1 MGLIALKNNILN
13 KKSSK
18 LKNIGLFLFFL
29 YYFCAN
35 LLPISFYSMRFLY
48 VLLVFVLSFS
58 AQSQSVSG
66 IVNDENGKP
75 ISDVLIRD
83 LVSQT
88 HAHTDINGKFTL
100 EETKVNDSLQISKQ
114 GFITQTI
121 LLSSNDFLSIQLEE
135 KPFMLE
141 EVRIT
146 NNLKYLNTI
155 SKIDLEIQPISN
167 SQDLLRKVPGLFI
180 GQHAGGGKAEQIFLR
195 GFDCDHGT
203 DINVS
208 VDGMPVNMVS
218 HAHGQGYADLHFVIP
233 ETVDNIDFDKGSYFV
248 DKGDF
253 TTAGYV
259 GFNTKKALDKN
270 TISFEGG
277 QFDTFRTVALFNLLN
292 KENQSAYFAGEYMM
306 TNGYFDAPQ
315 NFNRINLFGKY
326 SAKMANGDKL
336 ALSVSHFKSQW
347 DASGQ
352 IPDRAVNDG
361 TISHFGAIDP
371 NEGGNTSRTNFNLQY
386 DAVVDENTHI
396 KNSVYLSKYDFELY
410 SNFTFF
416 LNDPVNGDQIRQK
429 ENRTI
434 VGFQSEY
441 NQKFN
446 DKWLFKLAAGLR
458 NDNNKDVEL
467 SHTLNRKTVLD
478 YLSLGTVNQ
487 TNLFAYTSF
496 DFTSGKWLINSGV
509 RLDYFKFGYED
520 QLAST
525 YTNQTQTK
533 AIVSPK
539 LNFSYTQN
547 ESLQYFLKL
556 GKGFHSNDTRVVVA
570 QLGQKILPETY
581 GADLGI
587 NWKPFPRMIINSA
600 IWYLYLAQ
608 EFVYVGDEAVVEP
621 SGKTARK
628 GFDFGFRYQLTNW
641 LFWNTDYTYTH
652 ARSIDEPKGEDYL
665 PLAPVNTLVNGFS
678 VKNLKGF
685 SGSLRTR
692 FLGDRPANEDN
703 SVVAKGYCITD
714 FSVNYQIKKV
724 SIGLNIDNIFNT
736 KWKETQF
743 LTESRLANETDPVE
757 EIHFT
762 AGTPFNARLILKYSW

>member
-1 MGLIALKNNILN
+1 MRFIFLIALSI
-13 KKSSK
+13 
-18 LKNIGLFLFFL
+18 
-29 YYFCAN
+29 
-35 LLPISFYSMRFLY
+35 
-48 VLLVFVLSFS
+48 LSFS
-58 AQSQSVSG
+58 VKSQSVSG
-66 IVNDENGKP
+66 IMSDLNGKP
-75 ISDVLIRD
+75 ISDVLIRN
-83 LVSQT
+83 LISKT

-100 EETKVNDSLQISKQ
+100 EETKIDDSLQVSKQ
-114 GFITQTI
+114 GFITQKI
-121 LLSSNDFLSIQLEE
+121 KLSTSDFLSIQLEE
-135 KPFMLE
+135 KPFLLE
-141 EVRIT
+141 EVTIT

-167 SQDLLRKVPGLFI
+167 SQDLLRKIPGLFI

-203 DINVS
+203 DINIT

-218 HAHGQGYADLHFVIP
+218 HAHGQGYSDLHFVIP
-233 ETVDNIDFDKGSYFV
+233 ETVDNIDFDKGSYFA

-253 TTAGYV
+253 TTAGFV
-259 GFNTKKALDKN
+259 GFNTKNALQN
-270 TISFEGG
+270 SSLSFEGG

-306 TNGYFDAPQ
+306 TDGYFDAPQ

-326 SAKMANGDKL
+326 AAKMNNGDHL

-361 TISHFGAIDP
+361 TISHYGAIDS
-371 NEGGNTSRTNFNLQY
+371 NEGGNTGRTNFNLQY
-386 DAVVDENTHI
+386 DAKIDENTHI
-396 KNSVYLSKYDFELY
+396 KNTAYLSKYDFELY

-416 LNDPVNGDQIRQK
+416 LNDPVNGDQIKQK

-441 NQKFN
+441 NQKLSE
-446 DKWLFKLAAGLR
+446 KWLFKLGAGLR

-467 SHTLNRKTVLD
+467 SHTVNRKTVLE
-478 YLSLGTVNQ
+478 YLSLGNINQ
-487 TNLFAYTSF
+487 TNLFSYSSV
-496 DFTSGKWLINSGV
+496 DFTSGKWLLNGGL

-520 QLAST
+520 QLASI
-525 YTNQTQTK
+525 YTNQTQAK

-539 LNFSYTQN
+539 LNFLYTQN
-547 ESLQYFLKL
+547 EKLQYFLKL
-556 GKGFHSNDTRVVVA
+556 GKGFHSNDTRVVMA
-570 QLGQKILPETY
+570 QKGEKILPETY

-587 NWKPFPRMIINSA
+587 NWKPFPRMIVNA
-600 IWYLYLAQ
+600 AVWYLYLAQ

-621 SGKTARK
+621 SGKTERK
-628 GFDFGFRYQLTNW
+628 GLDFGFRYQLTNW

-652 ARSIDEPKGEDYL
+652 ARSIDEPRGNNYL
-665 PLAPVNTLVNGFS
+665 PLAPVHTLMNGFS
-678 VKNLKGF
+678 VKDLKGF

-714 FSVNYQIKKV
+714 LSVTYQIKKV
-724 SIGLNIDNIFNT
+724 SIGVNIDNIFNT

>member
-1 MGLIALKNNILN
+1 MRLL
-13 KKSSK
+13 
-18 LKNIGLFLFFL
+18 LFFG
-29 YYFCAN
+29 FF
-35 LLPISFYSMRFLY
+35 I
-48 VLLVFVLSFS
+48 LSFS
-58 AQSQSVSG
+58 IKAQSVSG
-66 IVNDENGKP
+66 VVNDESGKP
-75 ISDVLIRD
+75 LTEVLIRNFI
-83 LVSQT
+83 SKM
-88 HAHTDINGKFTL
+88 HAHSDIDGKFTL
-100 EETKVNDSLQISKQ
+100 ENTKIGDSLQISKQ
-114 GFITQTI
+114 GYSTQNATI
-121 LLSSNDFLSIQLEE
+121 SSNDPITISLEE
-135 KPFMLE
+135 KPFLLE
-141 EVRIT
+141 EVKIT

-167 SQDLLRKVPGLFI
+167 SQDLMRKVPGLFI

-233 ETVDNIDFDKGSYFV
+233 ETVDNIDFDKGAYFA

-253 TTAGYV
+253 TTAGYIA
-259 GFNTKKALDKN
+259 FNTKEALKN
-270 TISFEGG
+270 SSVQFELG
-277 QFDTFRTVALFNLLN
+277 QFNTYRTVALFDLLHT
-292 KENQSAYFAGEYMM
+292 ENQSAYFAGEYMM
-306 TNGYFDAPQ
+306 TDGYFDASQ

-326 SAKMANGDKL
+326 TAKLNNGDKIS
-336 ALSVSHFKSQW
+336 LSLSHFTSQW

-352 IPDRAVNDG
+352 IPDRAVNSG
-361 TISHFGAIDP
+361 MISHFGAIDS
-371 NEGGNTSRTNFNLQY
+371 NEGGNTGRTNLNLQY
-386 DAVVDENTHI
+386 NSKIDDVSQI
-396 KNSVYLSKYDFELY
+396 KNTAFISKYDFELY

-416 LNDPVNGDQIRQK
+416 LKDPVNGDQIKQK

-441 NQKFN
+441 DRKLS
-446 DKWLFKLAAGLR
+446 DKWSFKLGAGLR
-458 NDNNKDVEL
+458 NDNTEGTEL
-467 SHTLNRKTVLD
+467 SHTFNRKTVLEH
-478 YLSLGTVNQ
+478 LSLGDINE
-487 TNLFAYTSF
+487 TNLFSYTSF
-496 DFTSGKWLINSGV
+496 DYVSGKWLINTGV

-520 QLAST
+520 QLAQT
-525 YTNQTQTK
+525 YSNQTQSK

-539 LNFSYTQN
+539 MNFLYTQDN
-547 ESLQYFLKL
+547 TLQYFLKL
-556 GKGFHSNDTRVVVA
+556 GKGFHSNDTRVVIA
-570 QLGQKILPETY
+570 QQGQKILPESY
-581 GADLGI
+581 GGDLGL

-621 SGKTARK
+621 SGKTARE
-628 GFDFGFRYQLTNW
+628 GFDFGIRYQFTNW
-641 LFWNTDYTYTH
+641 LFWNADYTYTH
-652 ARSIDEPKGEDYL
+652 ARYIDEPKGQNHL
-665 PLAPVNTLVNGFS
+665 PLAPVNTLMSGLS
-678 VKNLKGF
+678 VKDLKGF

-714 FSVNYQIKKV
+714 FSVNYQIKKI
-724 SIGLNIDNIFNT
+724 SIGVNIDNIFDT

-743 LTESRLANETDPVE
+743 LTESRLAHETDPVE

>member
-1 MGLIALKNNILN
+1 MRLLFGLGIFIVSFSVKAQSLSGYVRDINSKPLNDVLVSNI
-13 KKSSK
+13 SSK
-18 LKNIGLFLFFL
+18 TDAHSDAAGEFIL
-29 YYFCAN
+29 
-35 LLPISFYSMRFLY
+35 
-48 VLLVFVLSFS
+48 
-58 AQSQSVSG
+58 
-66 IVNDENGKP
+66 ENTK
-75 ISDVLIRD
+75 
-83 LVSQT
+83 
-88 HAHTDINGKFTL
+88 TD
-100 EETKVNDSLQISKQ
+100 DSLQISKP
-114 GFITQTI
+114 GFITKKIKVQNEGMLFGTLDQKP
-121 LLSSNDFLSIQLEE
+121 LL
-135 KPFMLE
+135 LE
-141 EVRIT
+141 EVTIT

-203 DINVS
+203 DINVA

-233 ETVDNIDFDKGSYFV
+233 ETVDIIDFDKGSYFA

-253 TTAGYV
+253 TTAGFV
-259 GFNTKKALDKN
+259 GFNTKNALPN
-270 TISFEGG
+270 SSLSFEGG
-277 QFDTFRTVALFNLLN
+277 QFDTFRTVALFNLLHT
-292 KENQSAYFAGEYMM
+292 ESQSGYFAGEYMM

-326 SAKMANGDKL
+326 SAKMTNGDKL

-352 IPDRAVNDG
+352 IPDRAVSEG
-361 TISHFGAIDP
+361 TISHYGAIDP
-371 NEGGNTSRTNFNLQY
+371 NEGGNTGRTNFNLQY
-386 DAVVDENTHI
+386 DAKIDENTHI
-396 KNSVYLSKYDFELY
+396 KNTAYLSKYDFELY

-416 LNDPVNGDQIRQK
+416 LNDPVNGDQIKQK

-434 VGFQSEY
+434 VGFQSEFD
-441 NQKFN
+441 QKLSE
-446 DKWLFKLAAGLR
+446 KWLFKLGAGLR

-478 YLSLGTVNQ
+478 YLSLGNINQ
-487 TNLFAYTSF
+487 TNLFSYTSL
-496 DFTSGKWLINSGV
+496 DFISGRWLVNAGL

-539 LNFSYTQN
+539 LNFLYTQN
-547 ESLQYFLKL
+547 EKLQYFLKL
-556 GKGFHSNDTRVVVA
+556 GKGFHSNDTRVVMA
-570 QLGQKILPETY
+570 QKGQEILPETY

-587 NWKPFPRMIINSA
+587 NWKPFPRMIVNSA
-600 IWYLYLAQ
+600 VWYLYLVQ

-621 SGKTARK
+621 GGKTQRK
-628 GFDFGFRYQLTNW
+628 GFDFGFRYQLTGW

-665 PLAPVNTLVNGFS
+665 PLAPVHTLTSGIS
-678 VKNLKGF
+678 VKDLKGF

-724 SIGLNIDNIFNT
+724 SIGVNIDNIFDT

>member
-1 MGLIALKNNILN
+1 MR
-13 KKSSK
+13 
-18 LKNIGLFLFFL
+18 FLFF
-29 YYFCAN
+29 F
-35 LLPISFYSMRFLY
+35 S
-48 VLLVFVLSFS
+48 VFILSFS
-58 AQSQSVSG
+58 AKSQSVSG
-66 IVNDENGKP
+66 TVNDADGKP
-75 ISDVLIRD
+75 LSDVLIRD
-83 LVSQT
+83 LISKT

-100 EETKVNDSLQISKQ
+100 EEIKINDSLQISKQ
-114 GFITQTI
+114 GFITQKI
-121 LLSSNDFLSIQLEE
+121 KLLTADLLSIQLEE
-135 KPFMLE
+135 KPFLLE
-141 EVRIT
+141 EVTIT

-155 SKIDLEIQPISN
+155 SKIDLEIQPVSN

-203 DINVS
+203 DINVT

-259 GFNTKKALDKN
+259 GFNTKNALQN
-270 TISFEGG
+270 SSLSFEGG

-306 TNGYFDAPQ
+306 TDGYFDAPQ

-326 SAKMANGDKL
+326 AAKMNNGDKL
-336 ALSVSHFKSQW
+336 AIAVSHFKSQW

-361 TISHFGAIDP
+361 TISHYGAIDP
-371 NEGGNTSRTNFNLQY
+371 NEGGNTGRTNFNLQY
-386 DAVVDENTHI
+386 DAKIDENTHI
-396 KNSVYLSKYDFELY
+396 KNTAYWSKYDFELY

-416 LNDPVNGDQIRQK
+416 LNDPVNGDQIKQK

-434 VGFQSEY
+434 VGFQSEF
-441 NQKFN
+441 NEKFS
-446 DKWLFKLAAGLR
+446 DKWLFKLGAGLR

-467 SHTLNRKTVLD
+467 SHTLNRKTVLE
-478 YLSLGTVNQ
+478 YLSLGSVNQ
-487 TNLFAYTSF
+487 TNLFTYTSL
-496 DFTSGKWLINSGV
+496 DFLSGKWLINGGL

-520 QLAST
+520 QLASA

-539 LNFSYTQN
+539 LNFLYTQN
-547 ESLQYFLKL
+547 DKLQYFLKL

-570 QLGQKILPETY
+570 QKGEKILPETY

-621 SGKTARK
+621 SGKTERK

-652 ARSIDEPKGEDYL
+652 AKSIDEPKGNDYL
-665 PLAPVNTLVNGFS
+665 PLAPVHTLMNGFS
-678 VKNLKGF
+678 VKDLKGF

-724 SIGLNIDNIFNT
+724 SIGVNIDNIFNT

>member
-1 MGLIALKNNILN
+1 M
-13 KKSSK
+13 
-18 LKNIGLFLFFL
+18 LFLACITKFH
-29 YYFCAN
+29 YMR
-35 LLPISFYSMRFLY
+35 LLLLCSVIFISFS
-48 VLLVFVLSFS
+48 VK
-58 AQSQSVSG
+58 SQSVSG
-66 IVNDENGKP
+66 VVNDAAGKP
-75 ISDVLIRD
+75 LSDVLIRD
-83 LVSQT
+83 LISKT

-100 EETKVNDSLQISKQ
+100 EEARPEDSLQVSKQ
-114 GFITQTI
+114 GFITQKI
-121 LLSSNDFLSIQLEE
+121 KLSSNEFLAVQLNE
-135 KPFMLE
+135 KPFLLE
-141 EVRIT
+141 EVTIT

-203 DINVS
+203 DINVA

-233 ETVDNIDFDKGSYFV
+233 ETVDNIDFDKGSYFA

-253 TTAGYV
+253 TTAGFV
-259 GFNTKKALDKN
+259 GFNTKNALQN
-270 TISFEGG
+270 SSLSFEGG

-306 TNGYFDAPQ
+306 TEGYFDAPQ

-326 SAKMANGDKL
+326 AAKMTNGDKL

-361 TISHFGAIDP
+361 TISHYGAIDP
-371 NEGGNTSRTNFNLQY
+371 NEGGNTGRTNFNLQY
-386 DAVVDENTHI
+386 DAQIDENTHI
-396 KNSVYLSKYDFELY
+396 KNTAYLSKYDFELY

-416 LNDPVNGDQIRQK
+416 LNDPVNGDQIKQK

-441 NQKFN
+441 NQKLN
-446 DKWLFKLAAGLR
+446 EKWLFKLGAGLR

-467 SHTLNRKTVLD
+467 SHTLNRKMVLD
-478 YLSLGTVNQ
+478 YLSLGNVNQ
-487 TNLFAYTSF
+487 TNLFTYSSL
-496 DFTSGKWLINSGV
+496 DFISGRWLVNGGL

-520 QLAST
+520 QLAPT

-539 LNFSYTQN
+539 LNFLYTQN
-547 ESLQYFLKL
+547 EKLQYFLKL

-570 QLGQKILPETY
+570 QKGEKILPETY

-600 IWYLYLAQ
+600 VWYLYLAQ

-621 SGKTARK
+621 SGKTERK

-652 ARSIDEPKGEDYL
+652 ARSIDEPKGNDYL
-665 PLAPVNTLVNGFS
+665 PLAPVHTLMNGFS

-685 SGSLRTR
+685 SGSLKTR

-703 SVVAKGYCITD
+703 SVIAKGYCITD
-714 FSVNYQIKKV
+714 FSVNYQIKKI
-724 SIGLNIDNIFNT
+724 SIGVNIDNIFNT

-743 LTESRLANETDPVE
+743 LTESRLAAETDPVE

>member
-1 MGLIALKNNILN
+1 MRLLVLVGVLI
-13 KKSSK
+13 S
-18 LKNIGLFLFFL
+18 
-29 YYFCAN
+29 
-35 LLPISFYSMRFLY
+35 SFYAE
-48 VLLVFVLSFS
+48 
-58 AQSQSVSG
+58 AQSING
-66 IVNDENGKP
+66 IVKDKDEKFL
-75 ISDVLIRD
+75 SDVLIRN
-83 LVSQT
+83 LVSKT
-88 HAHTDINGKFTL
+88 HAHSDMNGKFTL
-100 EETKVNDSLQISKQ
+100 EETKIGDSLQVSKQ
-114 GFITQTI
+114 GYITQKI
-121 LLSSNDFLSIQLEE
+121 QVSSADLISIQLEE
-135 KPFMLE
+135 KPFLLE
-141 EVRIT
+141 EVTIT

-203 DINVS
+203 DINIT

-218 HAHGQGYADLHFVIP
+218 HAHGQGYSDLHFVIP
-233 ETVDNIDFDKGSYFV
+233 ETVDNIDFDKGSYFA

-259 GFNTKKALDKN
+259 GFNTKNALQN
-270 TISFEGG
+270 STISFEGG

-306 TNGYFDAPQ
+306 TDGYFDAPQ

-326 SAKMANGDKL
+326 TAKMNNGDHL
-336 ALSVSHFKSQW
+336 GLSISHFKSQW

-371 NEGGNTSRTNFNLQY
+371 NEGGNTGRTNFNLQY
-386 DAVVDENTHI
+386 DAKIDENTKI
-396 KNSVYLSKYDFELY
+396 KNTAYLSKYDFELY

-416 LNDPVNGDQIRQK
+416 LNDPVNGDQIKQK

-434 VGFQSEY
+434 VGFQSEFD
-441 NQKFN
+441 QKLN
-446 DKWLFKLAAGLR
+446 EKWFFKLGAGLR
-458 NDNNKDVEL
+458 NDNNAAVEL

-478 YLSLGTVNQ
+478 YLSLGNVNQ
-487 TNLFAYTSF
+487 TNLFAYSSF

-520 QLAST
+520 QLAPT
-525 YTNQTQTK
+525 YVNQTQTK

-539 LNFSYTQN
+539 LNFLYTQN
-547 ESLQYFLKL
+547 NELQYFLKL

-570 QLGQKILPETY
+570 QKGEKILPETY

-587 NWKPFPRMIINSA
+587 NWKPFSRMIVNSA
-600 IWYLYLAQ
+600 LWYLYLAQ
-608 EFVYVGDEAVVEP
+608 EFVYVGDESVVEP
-621 SGKTARK
+621 SGKTERK

-652 ARSIDEPKGEDYL
+652 ARSIDESKGNDYL
-665 PLAPVNTLVNGFS
+665 PLAPVHTLMNGFS
-678 VKNLKGF
+678 VKDLKGF

-724 SIGLNIDNIFNT
+724 SVGLNIDNIFDT

-743 LTESRLANETDPVE
+743 LTESRLFNETNSVE

>member
-1 MGLIALKNNILN
+1 MRL
-13 KKSSK
+13 
-18 LKNIGLFLFFL
+18 LFLF
-29 YYFCAN
+29 
-35 LLPISFYSMRFLY
+35 S
-48 VLLVFVLSFS
+48 VFILSFS
-58 AQSQSVSG
+58 AKSQSVSG
-66 IVNDENGKP
+66 TVSDADGKP
-75 ISDVLIRD
+75 LSDVLIRD
-83 LVSQT
+83 LISKT

-100 EETKVNDSLQISKQ
+100 EEIKINDSLQISKQ
-114 GFITQTI
+114 GFITQKI
-121 LLSSNDFLSIQLEE
+121 KLLTADLLSIQLEE
-135 KPFMLE
+135 KPFLLE
-141 EVRIT
+141 EVTIT

-155 SKIDLEIQPISN
+155 SKIDLEIQPVSN

-203 DINVS
+203 DINIS

-259 GFNTKKALDKN
+259 GFNTKNALQN
-270 TISFEGG
+270 SSLSFEGG

-306 TNGYFDAPQ
+306 TDGYFDAPQ

-326 SAKMANGDKL
+326 AAKMNNGDKL
-336 ALSVSHFKSQW
+336 AIAVSHFKSQW

-361 TISHFGAIDP
+361 TISHYGAIDP
-371 NEGGNTSRTNFNLQY
+371 NEGGNTGRTNFNLQY
-386 DAVVDENTHI
+386 DAKIDENTHI
-396 KNSVYLSKYDFELY
+396 KNTAYWNKYDFELY

-416 LNDPVNGDQIRQK
+416 LNDPVNGDQIKQK

-441 NQKFN
+441 NEKLN
-446 DKWLFKLAAGLR
+446 EKWFFKLGAGFR

-467 SHTLNRKTVLD
+467 SHTLNRKTVLE
-478 YLSLGTVNQ
+478 YLSLGSVNQ
-487 TNLFAYTSF
+487 TNLFTYTSL

-520 QLAST
+520 QLASA

-539 LNFSYTQN
+539 LNFLYTQN
-547 ESLQYFLKL
+547 DKLQYFLKL

-570 QLGQKILPETY
+570 QKGEKILPETY

-587 NWKPFPRMIINSA
+587 NWKPFTRMIVNSA

-621 SGKTARK
+621 SGKTERK

-652 ARSIDEPKGEDYL
+652 ARSIDEPKGNDYL
-665 PLAPVNTLVNGFS
+665 PLAPVHTLMNGFS
-678 VKNLKGF
+678 VKDLKGF

-714 FSVNYQIKKV
+714 FSVNYQIKKI
-724 SIGLNIDNIFNT
+724 SIGINIDNIFNT

-762 AGTPFNARLILKYSW
+762 AGTPFNARLILKYTW

>member
-1 MGLIALKNNILN
+1 MPNCMRLLFILG
-13 KKSSK
+13 
-18 LKNIGLFLFFL
+18 IF
-29 YYFCAN
+29 
-35 LLPISFYSMRFLY
+35 I
-48 VLLVFVLSFS
+48 LSQAVK
-58 AQSQSVSG
+58 AQS
-66 IVNDENGKP
+66 VNGVVKDVNGKP
-75 ISDVLIRD
+75 LTDVMVYNLF
-83 LVSQT
+83 SKT
-88 HAHTDINGKFTL
+88 HAHSDNNGKFII
-100 EETKVNDSLQISKQ
+100 ENTKTEDSLQIAKE
-114 GFITQTI
+114 GFVTKKIKFFKDET
-121 LLSSNDFLSIQLEE
+121 LSISLDE
-135 KPFMLE
+135 KPFLLE
-141 EVRIT
+141 EVTIT

-167 SQDLLRKVPGLFI
+167 SQDLMRKVPGLFI

-253 TTAGYV
+253 TTAGYIA
-259 GFNTKKALDKN
+259 FNTKEALKN
-270 TISFEGG
+270 NSVSFELG
-277 QFDTFRTVALFNLLN
+277 QFDTYRTVAMFNLLN
-292 KENQSAYFAGEYMM
+292 TENQSAYFAGEYMM
-306 TNGYFDAPQ
+306 TDGYFDAPQ

-326 SAKMANGDKL
+326 SAKINNGDKL
-336 ALSVSHFKSQW
+336 AISLSHFKSQW

-352 IPDRAVNDG
+352 IPDRAVNSG
-361 TISHFGAIDP
+361 MISHFGAIDS
-371 NEGGNTSRTNFNLQY
+371 NEGGNTGRTNFNLQY
-386 DAVVDENTHI
+386 DSKIDDNSHI
-396 KNSVYLSKYDFELY
+396 KSSAYLSKYDFELY

-416 LNDPVNGDQIRQK
+416 LNDPVNGDQIKQK
-429 ENRTI
+429 ENRTVI
-434 VGFQSEY
+434 GFLSEY
-441 NQKFN
+441 DTKINE
-446 DKWLFKLAAGLR
+446 KWSFKLGAGLR
-458 NDNNKDVEL
+458 NDNNKDIEL
-467 SHTLNRKTVLD
+467 SHTVNRKTVLD
-478 YLSLGTVNQ
+478 YLSLGNINQ
-487 TNLFAYTSF
+487 TNLFSYTSF
-496 DFTSGKWLINSGV
+496 DFTSGKWLINSGL
-509 RLDYFKFGYED
+509 RFDYFKFGYED
-520 QLAST
+520 HLAPT
-525 YTNQTQTK
+525 YSNQTQTK

-539 LNFSYTQN
+539 LNFLYTQN
-547 ESLQYFLKL
+547 NTLQYFFKL

-570 QLGQKILPETY
+570 QKAQNILPETY

-621 SGKTARK
+621 SGKTERK

-652 ARSIDEPKGEDYL
+652 ARTIDEAKGEDYL
-665 PLAPVNTLVNGFS
+665 PLAPVNTLTSGFS
-678 VKNLKGF
+678 VKDLKGF

-714 FSVNYQIKKV
+714 FSVNYQIKKI
-724 SIGLNIDNIFNT
+724 SIGINIDNIFDT

-743 LTESRLANETDPVE
+743 LTETRLANETDPVE

>member
-1 MGLIALKNNILN
+1 MR
-13 KKSSK
+13 
-18 LKNIGLFLFFL
+18 FLFF
-29 YYFCAN
+29 F
-35 LLPISFYSMRFLY
+35 S
-48 VLLVFVLSFS
+48 VFIISFS
-58 AQSQSVSG
+58 AKSQAVSG
-66 IVNDENGKP
+66 TVNGANGKP
-75 ISDVLIRD
+75 LSDVLIRN
-83 LVSQT
+83 LISKT

-100 EETKVNDSLQISKQ
+100 EETKIEDSLQISKQ
-114 GFITQTI
+114 GFITQKI
-121 LLSSNDFLSIQLEE
+121 KVSSADLLSIQLEE
-135 KPFMLE
+135 KPFLLE
-141 EVRIT
+141 EVTIT

-155 SKIDLEIQPISN
+155 SKIDLEIQPVSN

-259 GFNTKKALDKN
+259 GFNTKNALQN
-270 TISFEGG
+270 SSLSFEGG

-306 TNGYFDAPQ
+306 TDGYFDASQ

-326 SAKMANGDKL
+326 SAKMNNGDKL
-336 ALSVSHFKSQW
+336 AIAVSHFKSQW

-361 TISHFGAIDP
+361 TISHYGAIDP
-371 NEGGNTSRTNFNLQY
+371 NEGGNTGRTNFNLQY
-386 DAVVDENTHI
+386 DAKIDENTHI
-396 KNSVYLSKYDFELY
+396 KNTAYLSKYDFELY

-416 LNDPVNGDQIRQK
+416 LNDPVNGDQIKQK

-441 NQKFN
+441 NEKLSE
-446 DKWLFKLAAGLR
+446 KWLFKLGAGLR

-467 SHTLNRKTVLD
+467 SHTLNRKTVLE

-487 TNLFAYTSF
+487 TNLFTYSSL
-496 DFTSGKWLINSGV
+496 DFISGKWLINGGL

-520 QLAST
+520 QLAAA

-539 LNFSYTQN
+539 LNFLYTQN
-547 ESLQYFLKL
+547 EKLQYFLKM

-570 QLGQKILPETY
+570 QKGEKILPETY
-581 GADLGI
+581 GADFGI
-587 NWKPFPRMIINSA
+587 NWKPFPRMIVNSV

-621 SGKTARK
+621 SGKTERK

-652 ARSIDEPKGEDYL
+652 ARSIDEPKGNDYL
-665 PLAPVNTLVNGFS
+665 PLAPVHTLMNGFS
-678 VKNLKGF
+678 VKDLKGF

-724 SIGLNIDNIFNT
+724 SIGVNIDNIFNT

-762 AGTPFNARLILKYSW
+762 AGTPFNARLILKYTW

>member
-1 MGLIALKNNILN
+1 MRL
-13 KKSSK
+13 
-18 LKNIGLFLFFL
+18 
-29 YYFCAN
+29 
-35 LLPISFYSMRFLY
+35 SF
-48 VLLVFVLSFS
+48 VFIVFILSFS
-58 AQSQSVSG
+58 VKAQSVSG
-66 IVNDENGKP
+66 LITNVKGKALNDAMLYNLSSK
-75 ISDVLIRD
+75 
-83 LVSQT
+83 T
-88 HAHTDINGKFTL
+88 HAHSDNNGKFIL
-100 EETKVNDSLQISKQ
+100 ENTKEEDSLEVTRQGYITKKIKVSNTETIS
-114 GFITQTI
+114 I
-121 LLSSNDFLSIQLEE
+121 SLEE
-135 KPFMLE
+135 KPFLLE
-141 EVRIT
+141 EVTIT

-167 SQDLLRKVPGLFI
+167 SQDLMRKVPGLFI

-203 DINVS
+203 DINVN

-233 ETVDNIDFDKGSYFV
+233 ETVDKIDFDKGSYFA

-253 TTAGYV
+253 TTAGYI
-259 GFNTKKALDKN
+259 GFNTKEALSSN
-270 TISFEGG
+270 SFSFEAG
-277 QFDTFRTVALFNLLN
+277 QFDTFRTVALFNLLHT
-292 KENQSAYFAGEYMM
+292 ENQSAYFAGEYMM
-306 TNGYFDAPQ
+306 TDGYFDAPQ
-315 NFNRINLFGKY
+315 NFNRINLFAKY
-326 SAKMANGDKL
+326 SAKVNTADKL
-336 ALSVSHFKSQW
+336 AVSLSHFTSQW

-371 NEGGNTSRTNFNLQY
+371 NEGGSTTRTNFNLQY
-386 DAVVDENTHI
+386 DSKIDARSHI
-396 KNSVYLSKYDFELY
+396 KNNAFLSKYDFELY

-416 LNDPVNGDQIRQK
+416 LNDPVNGDQIKQK

-434 VGFQSEY
+434 IGFQSEY
-441 NQKFN
+441 NNTLN
-446 DKWLFKLAAGLR
+446 DNWSFKLGAGLR

-467 SHTLNRKTVLD
+467 SHTVNRKTVLD
-478 YLSLGTVNQ
+478 YLSLGNVNQ

-496 DFTSGKWLINSGV
+496 NFTSGKWLINSGV

-520 QLAST
+520 QLATT

-539 LNFSYTQN
+539 LNFLYTEN
-547 ESLQYFLKL
+547 NTLQYFFKL

-570 QLGQKILPETY
+570 QKGEKILPETY
-581 GADLGI
+581 GADFGI
-587 NWKPFPRMIINSA
+587 NWKPFPRMIVNSA
-600 IWYLYLAQ
+600 VWYLYLAQ

-621 SGKTARK
+621 SGKTERK
-628 GFDFGFRYQLTNW
+628 GFDFGFRYQLSNW

-652 ARSIDEPKGEDYL
+652 ARSIDEPKRNDYL
-665 PLAPVNTLVNGFS
+665 PLAPVHTLTSGLS
-678 VKNLKGF
+678 IKDLHGF

-692 FLGDRPANEDN
+692 LLGDRPANEDN

-714 FSVNYQIKKV
+714 FSVNYQIKKI
-724 SIGLNIDNIFNT
+724 SIGLNIDNIFDA

-743 LTESRLANETDPVE
+743 LTETRLVDETDPVE

>member
-1 MGLIALKNNILN
+1 MR
-13 KKSSK
+13 
-18 LKNIGLFLFFL
+18 
-29 YYFCAN
+29 
-35 LLPISFYSMRFLY
+35 LLSIFVF
-48 VLLVFVLSFS
+48 FVLSFS
-58 AQSQSVSG
+58 VKGQSVIG
-66 IVNDENGKP
+66 FVTDVNGKQLN
-75 ISDVLIRD
+75 DVLVYN
-83 LVSQT
+83 LTSKM
-88 HAHTDINGKFTL
+88 HCHTDSTGKFSI
-100 EETKVNDSLQISKQ
+100 ENSKVEDSLQISKP
-114 GFITQTI
+114 GFITKKIKVQT
-121 LLSSNDFLSIQLEE
+121 NDLISIALDE
-135 KPFMLE
+135 KPFLLE
-141 EVRIT
+141 EVTIT

-253 TTAGYV
+253 TTAGFI
-259 GFNTKKALDKN
+259 GFNTKNALQN
-270 TISFEGG
+270 SSLSFEGG
-277 QFDTFRTVALFNLLN
+277 QFDTFRTVALFNLLS

-306 TNGYFDAPQ
+306 TDGYFDAPQ

-326 SAKMANGDKL
+326 SAKMNNGDKL
-336 ALSVSHFKSQW
+336 TLCVSHFKSQW

-371 NEGGNTSRTNFNLQY
+371 NEGGNTGRTNFNLQY
-386 DAVVDENTHI
+386 DAKIDENTHI
-396 KNSVYLSKYDFELY
+396 KNTAYLSKYDFELY

-416 LNDPVNGDQIRQK
+416 LNDPLNGDQIKQK

-441 NQKFN
+441 NQKLN
-446 DKWLFKLAAGLR
+446 DKWLFKLGAGLR
-458 NDNNKDVEL
+458 NDSNKDVEL
-467 SHTLNRKTVLD
+467 SHTLNRKTVLE
-478 YLSLGTVNQ
+478 YLSLGNVNQ
-487 TNLFAYTSF
+487 TNLFSYSSL
-496 DFTSGKWLINSGV
+496 DFTSGKWLVNGGL

-520 QLAST
+520 QLAAT

-539 LNFSYTQN
+539 LNFLYTQN
-547 ESLQYFLKL
+547 EKLQYFLKM

-570 QLGQKILPETY
+570 QKGEKILPETY

-587 NWKPFPRMIINSA
+587 NWKPFPRMIVNSA

-621 SGKTARK
+621 SGKTQRE
-628 GFDFGFRYQLTNW
+628 GFDFGFRYQLTSW

-652 ARSIDEPKGEDYL
+652 ARSIDEPKGNDYL
-665 PLAPVNTLVNGFS
+665 PLAPVHTLMNGFS
-678 VKNLKGF
+678 IKDLKGF
-685 SGSLRTR
+685 SGSLRSR

-714 FSVNYQIKKV
+714 FSVNYQIRKV
-724 SIGLNIDNIFNT
+724 SVGINIDNIFNT

-743 LTESRLANETDPVE
+743 LTESRLAGETDPVE

-762 AGTPFNARLILKYSW
+762 AGTSFNARLILKYSW

>member
-1 MGLIALKNNILN
+1 
-13 KKSSK
+13 
-18 LKNIGLFLFFL
+18 
-29 YYFCAN
+29 
-35 LLPISFYSMRFLY
+35 MR
-48 VLLVFVLSFS
+48 LSFLLFIFIFS
-58 AQSQSVSG
+58 FTAKAQSVSG
-66 IVNDENGKP
+66 IINNADGKP
-75 ISDVLIRD
+75 LSDVLIRN
-83 LVSQT
+83 LVSKT
-88 HAHTDINGKFTL
+88 HAHTDIQGKFTL
-100 EETKVNDSLQISKQ
+100 EQTKENDSVEVSKRGFTTQKLKIS
-114 GFITQTI
+114 
-121 LLSSNDFLSIQLEE
+121 SENFLSVQLEE
-135 KPFMLE
+135 KPFLLE
-141 EVRIT
+141 EVTIS

-203 DINVS
+203 DINVT

-233 ETVDNIDFDKGSYFV
+233 ETVDNIDFDKGSYFA

-259 GFNTKKALDKN
+259 GFNTKNALQN
-270 TISFEGG
+270 SSLSFEGG

-306 TNGYFDAPQ
+306 TDGYFDAPQ

-326 SAKMANGDKL
+326 SAKMNNGDRL

-361 TISHFGAIDP
+361 TISHYGAIDP
-371 NEGGNTSRTNFNLQY
+371 NEGGNTGRTNFNLQY
-386 DAVVDENTHI
+386 DAVIDENAKI
-396 KNSVYLSKYDFELY
+396 KNTAYLSKYDFELY

-416 LNDPVNGDQIRQK
+416 LNDPVNSDQIKQK

-441 NQKFN
+441 DNKIS
-446 DKWLFKLAAGLR
+446 DKWLFKLGAGLR

-467 SHTLNRKTVLD
+467 SHTVNRKTVLD

-487 TNLFAYTSF
+487 TNLFTYSSF
-496 DFTSGKWLINSGV
+496 DFTSGKWLINSGI

-520 QLAST
+520 QLASS

-539 LNFSYTQN
+539 LNFLYTQN
-547 ESLQYFLKL
+547 SQLQYFLKL

-570 QLGQKILPETY
+570 QKGEKILPETY

-600 IWYLYLAQ
+600 VWYLYLAQ

-621 SGKTARK
+621 SGKTERK

-652 ARSIDEPKGEDYL
+652 ARSIDEPKGNDYL
-665 PLAPVNTLVNGFS
+665 PLAPVHTVMNGFS
-678 VKNLKGF
+678 VKGLKGF

-692 FLGDRPANEDN
+692 FLGDRPANENN
-703 SVVAKGYCITD
+703 SVIAKGYYITD
-714 FSVNYQIKKV
+714 FSVSYQIKKV
-724 SIGLNIDNIFNT
+724 SIGVNIDNIFNK

>member
-1 MGLIALKNNILN
+1 MR
-13 KKSSK
+13 
-18 LKNIGLFLFFL
+18 
-29 YYFCAN
+29 
-35 LLPISFYSMRFLY
+35 LLLSVFVF
-48 VLLVFVLSFS
+48 FVLSFS
-58 AQSQSVSG
+58 VKGQSVIG
-66 IVNDENGKP
+66 FVTDANGKQLN
-75 ISDVLIRD
+75 DVLIYN
-83 LVSQT
+83 LTLKMHS
-88 HAHTDINGKFTL
+88 HTDNTGKFII
-100 EETKVNDSLQISKQ
+100 ENTKTEDSLQISKP
-114 GFITQTI
+114 GFITKKIKVQSSD
-121 LLSSNDFLSIQLEE
+121 LLLITLYE
-135 KPFMLE
+135 KPFLLE
-141 EVRIT
+141 EVTIT

-155 SKIDLEIQPISN
+155 SKIDLEIQPILN
-167 SQDLLRKVPGLFI
+167 SQDLMRKVPGLFI

-233 ETVDNIDFDKGSYFV
+233 ETVDKIDFDKGSYFAE
-248 DKGDF
+248 KGDF
-253 TTAGYV
+253 TTAGYI
-259 GFNTKKALDKN
+259 GFSTKNVLEN
-270 TISFEGG
+270 SSVSFEAG
-277 QFDTFRTVALFNLLN
+277 QFDTFRTVALFNLFHT
-292 KENQSAYFAGEYMM
+292 ENQSAYFAGEYMM
-306 TNGYFDAPQ
+306 TDGYFDAPQ
-315 NFNRINLFGKY
+315 NFNRINLFAKY
-326 SAKMANGDKL
+326 TAKMNNGDKIAVSL
-336 ALSVSHFKSQW
+336 SHFTSQW

-371 NEGGNTSRTNFNLQY
+371 NEGGNTGRSNFNLQY
-386 DAVVDENTHI
+386 DSKIDDNSQI
-396 KNSVYLSKYDFELY
+396 KNTAYLSKYDFELF

-416 LNDPVNGDQIRQK
+416 LNDPVNGDQIKQK

-434 VGFQSEY
+434 IGFQSEY
-441 NQKFN
+441 DNKLS
-446 DKWLFKLAAGLR
+446 DKWLFKLGAGLR

-467 SHTLNRKTVLD
+467 SHTINRKTVLD
-478 YLSLGTVNQ
+478 YLSLGDVNQ
-487 TNLFAYTSF
+487 TNLFTYTSF
-496 DFTSGKWLINSGV
+496 DFTSGKWLINSGL

-520 QLAST
+520 QLAPT

-533 AIVSPK
+533 AILSPK
-539 LNFSYTQN
+539 LSFLYTQN
-547 ESLQYFLKL
+547 KTLQYFLKL

-570 QLGQKILPETY
+570 QKGEKILPETY

-587 NWKPFPRMIINSA
+587 NWKPFPRMIINTA

-621 SGKTARK
+621 SGKTQRK
-628 GFDFGFRYQLTNW
+628 GFDFGFRYQFTNW
-641 LFWNTDYTYTH
+641 LFWNTDYTYTN
-652 ARSIDEPKGEDYL
+652 ARSIDGPKGEDHL
-665 PLAPVNTLVNGFS
+665 PLAPVHTLTSGLS
-678 VKNLKGF
+678 VKDLKGF

-724 SIGLNIDNIFNT
+724 TVGINIDNIFDT
-736 KWKETQF
+736 RWKETQF
-743 LTESRLANETDPVE
+743 LTETRLANETDPVE

>member
-1 MGLIALKNNILN
+1 MR
-13 KKSSK
+13 S
-18 LKNIGLFLFFL
+18 
-29 YYFCAN
+29 
-35 LLPISFYSMRFLY
+35 LLAFGIFVFSYS
-48 VLLVFVLSFS
+48 VQ
-58 AQSQSVSG
+58 AQSVSG
-66 IVNDENGKP
+66 VISSSDGKTV
-75 ISDVLIRD
+75 SDVLIRN
-83 LVSQT
+83 LISKM
-88 HAHTDINGKFTL
+88 HAHTDISGKFTL
-100 EETKVNDSLQISKQ
+100 EETNIGDSLQISKQ
-114 GFITQTI
+114 GFISQKI
-121 LLSSNDFLSIQLEE
+121 KLLSSDQLSIQLEQ
-135 KPFMLE
+135 KPFLLE
-141 EVRIT
+141 EVTIT
-146 NNLKYLNTI
+146 NSLKYLNTI
-155 SKIDLEIQPISN
+155 SKIDLEIQPVSN

-203 DINVS
+203 DINVT

-253 TTAGYV
+253 TTAGFV
-259 GFNTKKALDKN
+259 GFNTKNALQN
-270 TISFEGG
+270 SSISFEGG

-306 TNGYFDAPQ
+306 TDGYFDAPQ

-326 SAKMANGDKL
+326 AAKMNNGDKL
-336 ALSVSHFKSQW
+336 AIVVSHFKSQW

-361 TISHFGAIDP
+361 TISHYGAIDS
-371 NEGGNTSRTNFNLQY
+371 NEGGNTGRINFNLQY
-386 DAVVDENTHI
+386 DPIIDENSHI
-396 KNSVYLSKYDFELY
+396 KNTAYWTKYDFELY

-416 LNDPVNGDQIRQK
+416 LNDPINGDQIKQK

-441 NQKFN
+441 NQKLN
-446 DKWLFKLAAGLR
+446 EKWVFKLGVGLR

-467 SHTLNRKTVLD
+467 SHTLNRKTVLE
-478 YLSLGTVNQ
+478 YLSLGNVNQ
-487 TNLFAYTSF
+487 TNLFSYSSL
-496 DFTSGKWLINSGV
+496 DFVSGKWLINGGL

-533 AIVSPK
+533 GIVSPK
-539 LNFSYTQN
+539 LNFLYTQN
-547 ESLQYFLKL
+547 DKLQYFLKL

-570 QLGQKILPETY
+570 QKGKKILPETY

-587 NWKPFPRMIINSA
+587 NWKPFPRMILNSA
-600 IWYLYLAQ
+600 VWYLYLAQ

-621 SGKTARK
+621 SGKTERK

-652 ARSIDEPKGEDYL
+652 ARSIDEPKGNEYL
-665 PLAPVNTLVNGFS
+665 PLAPVHTLMNGFS
-678 VKNLKGF
+678 VKDLKGF

-703 SVVAKGYCITD
+703 SVAAKGYCITD

-724 SIGLNIDNIFNT
+724 SIGINIDNIFNT

-743 LTESRLANETDPVE
+743 LTESRLASETDPVE

-762 AGTPFNARLILKYSW
+762 AGRPFNARLILKYSW

>member
-1 MGLIALKNNILN
+1 MRL
-13 KKSSK
+13 
-18 LKNIGLFLFFL
+18 LFLLYFFT
-29 YYFCAN
+29 
-35 LLPISFYSMRFLY
+35 
-48 VLLVFVLSFS
+48 LSFLS
-58 AQSQSVSG
+58 NAQSVSG
-66 IVNDENGKP
+66 IVNNADGKP
-75 ISDVLIRD
+75 LSDVLIRD
-83 LVSQT
+83 LVSKT
-88 HAHTDINGKFTL
+88 HAHSDINGKFTL
-100 EETKVNDSLQISKQ
+100 EQVKTDDSLQISKQ
-114 GFITQTI
+114 GYITQKI
-121 LLSSNDFLSIQLEE
+121 KFSSDAFLTLQLEE
-135 KPFMLE
+135 KPFLLE
-141 EVRIT
+141 EVTIT
-146 NNLKYLNTI
+146 NSLKYLNTI
-155 SKIDLEIQPISN
+155 SKIDLEIQPVSN

-203 DINVS
+203 DINVT

-233 ETVDNIDFDKGSYFV
+233 ETVDKIDFDKGSYFV

-259 GFNTKKALDKN
+259 GFNTKNALQN
-270 TISFEGG
+270 SSVSFEGG

-292 KENQSAYFAGEYMM
+292 KENESAYFAGEYMM
-306 TNGYFDAPQ
+306 TDGYFDAPQ

-326 SAKMANGDKL
+326 TAKMNNGDRL
-336 ALSVSHFKSQW
+336 AISVSHFKSQW

-361 TISHFGAIDP
+361 TISHYGAIDP
-371 NEGGNTSRTNFNLQY
+371 NEGGNTGRTNFNLQY
-386 DAVVDENTHI
+386 DAKIDENSQI
-396 KNSVYLSKYDFELY
+396 KNTAYFSKYDFELY

-416 LNDPVNGDQIRQK
+416 LNDPVNGDQIKQK

-441 NQKFN
+441 DQKLN
-446 DKWLFKLAAGLR
+446 EKWLFKLGAGLR
-458 NDNNKDVEL
+458 NDNNAGVEL
-467 SHTLNRKTVLD
+467 SHTLNRRTVLD
-478 YLSLGTVNQ
+478 YLSLGNVNQ
-487 TNLFAYTSF
+487 TNLFAYSSL
-496 DFTSGKWLINSGV
+496 DFTSGKWLVNGGL
-509 RLDYFKFGYED
+509 RLDYFKFEYED
-520 QLAST
+520 LLAPAYS
-525 YTNQTQTK
+525 NETQTK

-539 LNFSYTQN
+539 LNFLYTQN
-547 ESLQYFLKL
+547 DKINYFLKL
-556 GKGFHSNDTRVVVA
+556 GKGFHSNDTRVVAA
-570 QLGQKILPETY
+570 QKGEKILPETY

-600 IWYLYLAQ
+600 VWYLYLAQ

-621 SGKTARK
+621 SGKTERK

-652 ARSIDEPKGEDYL
+652 ARAINEPKGNDYL
-665 PLAPVNTLVNGFS
+665 PLAPVHTLMNGFS
-678 VKNLKGF
+678 VKDLKGF

-703 SVVAKGYCITD
+703 SVTAKGYCITD

-724 SIGLNIDNIFNT
+724 SIGVNIDNIFNT

-743 LTESRLANETDPVE
+743 LTETRLANETDPVE

>member
-1 MGLIALKNNILN
+1 MR
-13 KKSSK
+13 
-18 LKNIGLFLFFL
+18 
-29 YYFCAN
+29 
-35 LLPISFYSMRFLY
+35 LLSIFVF
-48 VLLVFVLSFS
+48 FVLSFS
-58 AQSQSVSG
+58 VKGQSVIG
-66 IVNDENGKP
+66 FVTDVNGKQLN
-75 ISDVLIRD
+75 DVLVYN
-83 LVSQT
+83 LTSKM
-88 HAHTDINGKFTL
+88 HCHTDSIGKFSI
-100 EETKVNDSLQISKQ
+100 ENSKVEDSLQISKP
-114 GFITQTI
+114 GFITKKIKVQT
-121 LLSSNDFLSIQLEE
+121 NDLISIALDE
-135 KPFMLE
+135 KPFLLE
-141 EVRIT
+141 EVTIT

-253 TTAGYV
+253 TTAGFI
-259 GFNTKKALDKN
+259 GFNTKNALQN
-270 TISFEGG
+270 SSLSFEGG
-277 QFDTFRTVALFNLLN
+277 QFDTFRTVALFNLLS

-306 TNGYFDAPQ
+306 TDGYFDAPQ

-326 SAKMANGDKL
+326 SAKMNNGDKL
-336 ALSVSHFKSQW
+336 TLSVSHFISQW

-371 NEGGNTSRTNFNLQY
+371 NEGGNTGRTNFNLQY
-386 DAVVDENTHI
+386 DAKIDENTHI
-396 KNSVYLSKYDFELY
+396 KNTAYLSKYDFELY

-416 LNDPVNGDQIRQK
+416 LNDPLNGDQIKQK

-441 NQKFN
+441 NQKLN
-446 DKWLFKLAAGLR
+446 DKWLFKLGAGLR
-458 NDNNKDVEL
+458 NDSNKDVEL
-467 SHTLNRKTVLD
+467 SHTLNRKTVLE
-478 YLSLGTVNQ
+478 YLSLGNVNQ
-487 TNLFAYTSF
+487 SNLFSYSSL
-496 DFTSGKWLINSGV
+496 DFTSGKWLVNGGL

-520 QLAST
+520 QLAAT

-539 LNFSYTQN
+539 LNFLYTQN
-547 ESLQYFLKL
+547 EKLQYFLKM

-570 QLGQKILPETY
+570 QKGEKILPETY

-587 NWKPFPRMIINSA
+587 NWKPFPRLIVNSA

-621 SGKTARK
+621 SGKTQRE
-628 GFDFGFRYQLTNW
+628 GFDFGFRYQLTSW

-652 ARSIDEPKGEDYL
+652 ARSIDEPKGNDYL
-665 PLAPVNTLVNGFS
+665 PLAPVHTLMNGFS
-678 VKNLKGF
+678 IKDLKGF
-685 SGSLRTR
+685 SGSLRSR
-692 FLGDRPANEDN
+692 FLGDRPANEGN

-714 FSVNYQIKKV
+714 FSVNYQIRKV
-724 SIGLNIDNIFNT
+724 SVGINIDNIFNT

-743 LTESRLANETDPVE
+743 LTESRLAGETDPVE